1 VPADEPR
8 DGLWRRYRRL
18 QRNQI
23 YDGVLTGLC
32 LSLVFTG
39 FQPFHDAAVN
49 LAAGLSLPVILG
61 LIGWHNQRAD
71 RRAEQA

>member
-18 QRNQI
+18 QRNQV
-23 YDGVLTGLC
+23 YDGVISGLC
-32 LSLVFTG
+32 LAGIPAWLNL
-39 FQPFHDAAVN
+39 FHSAVAY
-49 LAAGLSLPVILG
+49 LALAIGLPVAFG